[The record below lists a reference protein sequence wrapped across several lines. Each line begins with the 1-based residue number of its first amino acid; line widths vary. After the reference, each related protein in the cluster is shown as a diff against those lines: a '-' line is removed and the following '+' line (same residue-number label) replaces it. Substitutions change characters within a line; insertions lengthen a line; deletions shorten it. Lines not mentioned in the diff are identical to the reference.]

1 MPEQTTP
8 AAPTVTRAEIANAAV
23 IAVSGLLIA
32 YSSYQ
37 SSLWSGEEELNFSR
51 ANILYT
57 QAARTWDRA
66 NVVRATD
73 IELFSHWLDATLHK
87 ESQVAEFYA
96 SRTPPELRE
105 PFKAWLD
112 LDPMRNSAT
121 PFSPLGMPQYA
132 PADERQA
139 KALEDQ
145 GVSAFEAG
153 RRAKHFSESYE
164 QAVTIFSTALFFA
177 GIGQVFRARVTQNA
191 LLGLSVFASLLG
203 IVRLLTLPFMSLFAS

>member
-1 MPEQTTP
+1 MPEKT
-8 AAPTVTRAEIANAAV
+8 APTVTRAEIANAAV

-32 YSSYQ
+32 FASYQ
-37 SSLWSGEEELNFSR
+37 SSLWGGEQELSFSQ
-51 ANILYT
+51 ANIFYT

-66 NVVRATD
+66 NVTRATD

-87 ESQVAEFYA
+87 DPQVAQFYE
-96 SRTPPELRE
+96 SRMPPELRE
-105 PFKAWLD
+105 PFRAWLA
-112 LDPMRNSAT
+112 LDPLHNSAT

-145 GVSAFEAG
+145 GVAAFGAG
-153 RRAKHFSESYE
+153 RRAKHVSESYE

-177 GIGQVFRARVTQNA
+177 GIGQVFRARVTQSA
-191 LLGLSVFASLLG
+191 LFGLAIVAAVLGVVRVF
-203 IVRLLTLPFMSLFAS
+203 TLPFMSLFAG

>member
-8 AAPTVTRAEIANAAV
+8 ATPTVTRAEIANAAV

-87 ESQVAEFYA
+87 EPEVAEFYA

-105 PFKAWLD
+105 SFKAWLD

-139 KALEDQ
+139 KALEDR

-153 RRAKHFSESYE
+153 RRSKHVSESYE

-191 LLGLSVFASLLG
+191 LFGLSVFAAVLG
-203 IVRLLTLPFMSLFAS
+203 VVRLLTLPFMSLFAS